1 MRSSV
6 YSFRLFG
13 GGSHHAMANPATTR
27 TATDGPSARPQ
38 MDWLTLTGTTTAGPT
53 LRAWM
58 RAHKSAF
65 GRWLFARTVS
75 RRAPYFGTIRPKF
88 LDLQPKLC
96 RVWMKKRRAVENH
109 IGTVHALA
117 MGNLCELAAGMC
129 TEVTIP
135 TGMRWIPR
143 GMTIEYLAK
152 AETDVTATARLE
164 KTEWAQAEN
173 VAVPVS
179 VHDANGREVV
189 RAVISMYV
197 SPRREA

>member
-1 MRSSV
+1 
-6 YSFRLFG
+6 
-13 GGSHHAMANPATTR
+13 MAR
-27 TATDGPSARPQ
+27 VATDVPQ
-38 MDWLTLTGTTTAGPT
+38 SDWLTRTDTTAAGPT

-58 RAHKSAF
+58 RLQRSSF
-65 GRWLFARTVS
+65 GRWMFARTVC
-75 RRAPYFGTIRPKF
+75 RRAPYFGTIKPRF

-96 RVWMKKRRAVENH
+96 RVYMRKRRAVENH
-109 IGTVHALA
+109 IRTVHALA

-135 TGMRWIPR
+135 AGMRWIPR

-152 AETDVTATARLE
+152 AESDVVATARLD
-164 KTEWAQAEN
+164 KTEWTGAEN

-179 VHDANGREVV
+179 VTDVNGKEVV

-197 SPRREA
+197 SPRKDA

>member
-1 MRSSV
+1 
-6 YSFRLFG
+6 
-13 GGSHHAMANPATTR
+13 MANPAMTST
-27 TATDGPSARPQ
+27 RPQ
-38 MDWLTLTGTTTAGPT
+38 MDWLTLTDTTTAGPT
-53 LRAWM
+53 LRAWI
-58 RAHKSAF
+58 RVHKSTF

-75 RRAPYFGTIRPKF
+75 KRAPYFGTIKPKF

-109 IGTVHALA
+109 IHTVHALA

-164 KTEWAQAEN
+164 KSEWTQAEN

-179 VHDANGREVV
+179 VHDTNGKEVV

-197 SPRREA
+197 SPKKES